1 MTGRRCGMAFP
12 DLSRAGWR
20 RSKYSGSNGNCVEV
34 GAGTPVVLVR
44 DTKDRTGAV
53 LAFTPDAWR
62 LFAVTVKKQH
72 KA

>member
-1 MTGRRCGMAFP
+1 MMTYL
-12 DLSRAGWR
+12 DLSRTGWR

-34 GAGTPVVLVR
+34 GAGGPAVLVR
-44 DTKDRTGAV
+44 DTKNRAGAV